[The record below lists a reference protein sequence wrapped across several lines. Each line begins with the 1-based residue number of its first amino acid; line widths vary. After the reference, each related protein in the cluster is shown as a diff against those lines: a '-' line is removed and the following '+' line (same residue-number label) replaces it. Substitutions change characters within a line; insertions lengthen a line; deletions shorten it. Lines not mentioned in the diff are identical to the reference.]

1 MTLELYKTFCE
12 IDTTPEFDRPDNN
25 YDGGLV
31 VLQELSP
38 WGIINLTRDYKVEL
52 NDEHLSNLITGRT
65 YVLEMLEPSRGL
77 LLVMRKGYGWSWSFS
92 SETGSGDLNH
102 YAQKLVDEWID
113 KVAGMNINRDIPGQM
128 SLEFEKREAV

>member
-1 MTLELYKTFCE
+1 MTPELYKTFCE
-12 IDTTPEFDRPDNN
+12 INTMPEFDRPENN

-52 NDEHLSNLITGRT
+52 NAEHLRNLTAGNT

-77 LLVMRKGYGWSWSFS
+77 LLVMRNEYGWSWSFS

-102 YAQKLVDEWID
+102 HAQKLVDEWMEN
-113 KVAGMNINRDIPGQM
+113 VAGMNINRDIPGQM
-128 SLEFEKREAV
+128 GFAFEKRETV